1 MKKIIVAG
9 NVASGKTTLCQV
21 LNGMKIEYKKTQS
34 VEVIRSM
41 IDTPGEYFQHRK
53 FLRALISSAADTEV
67 MLFVVDPTQ
76 EQSCLRSGLASTFL
90 MDVIG
95 VITKTDISTAE
106 QIERA
111 KEVLHL
117 AGTEKVFPVSAVT
130 GEGMKPLLE
139 YLDGA
144 LTS

>member
-1 MKKIIVAG
+1 MKRIIVAG
-9 NVASGKTTLCQV
+9 NVSSGKTTLCQY
-21 LNGMKIEYKKTQS
+21 LNGRKIEYKKTQS
-34 VEVIRSM
+34 VEVMNSM
-41 IDTPGEYFQHRK
+41 IDTPGEYFQHRR

-95 VITKTDISTAE
+95 VITKTDVATAE

-111 KEVLHL
+111 KELLYL

-130 GEGMKPLLE
+130 GEGMSLLAE
-139 YLDGA
+139 YLDGQF
-144 LTS
+144 

>member
-9 NVASGKTTLCQV
+9 NVASGKTTLCQF
-21 LNGMKIEYKKTQS
+21 LNGRKIEYKKTQS
-34 VEVIRSM
+34 VEVINSM

-53 FLRALISSAADTEV
+53 FLRALISCAADTEV

-95 VITKTDISTAE
+95 VITKTDIATAE
-106 QIERA
+106 QIESA
-111 KEVLHL
+111 KELLHL
-117 AGTEKVFPVSAVT
+117 AGTEKVFPVSALT
-130 GEGMKPLLE
+130 GEGMNRLAE
-139 YLDGA
+139 YLDGQF
-144 LTS
+144 SV